1 MKDDD
6 DDVCDIIIMAIT
18 LHVLETIQNL
28 FMMMIMTMG
37 LRDVMILMIMV
48 IMKQAARY
56 LER

>member
-37 LRDVMILMIMV
+37 LRDVMILMMMV